1 MVAVTERKTAVD
13 QQSSAPLSARKQC
26 ELLSVNRSLIYYIP
40 ASDSTV
46 NLQLM
51 REIDE
56 LHLQYPFYGYRRITT
71 VLNRNPD
78 RQPVNHKR
86 IQRLM
91 RKMGI
96 TTIYPKPRTTIPDSS
111 HNVYPYLLN
120 DRKIVKPN
128 DVWCTDITYVPM
140 ERGFMY
146 LVAIM
151 DWYSRFILSWELC
164 NTMETDFCLAAL
176 ETASKRWGRA
186 EIFNTDQGSQFT
198 SNTFTEAVI
207 DAGMLMSM
215 DGKGRWIDNRFIE
228 RLWRSYKYEDVY
240 IKAYDDVP
248 SLYEGTGKWMDFYS
262 YERPHQNLDNKT
274 PWEIYTGK
282 Q

>member
-1 MVAVTERKTAVD
+1 
-13 QQSSAPLSARKQC
+13 
-26 ELLSVNRSLIYYIP
+26 
-40 ASDSTV
+40 
-46 NLQLM
+46 
-51 REIDE
+51 
-56 LHLQYPFYGYRRITT
+56 
-71 VLNRNPD
+71 
-78 RQPVNHKR
+78 
-86 IQRLM
+86 M

-111 HNVYPYLLN
+111 HKVYPYLLTG
-120 DRKIVKPN
+120 RKIAKPN

-151 DWYSRFILSWELC
+151 DWYSRFVLSCELC
-164 NTMETDFCLAAL
+164 NTMETDFCLVAL
-176 ETASKRWGRA
+176 ETASRRWGSA

-198 SNTFTEAVI
+198 SNTFTEAVSA
-207 DAGMLMSM
+207 AGMLMSM

-240 IKAYDDVP
+240 IKAYEDVS
-248 SLYEGTGKWMDFYS
+248 SLHEGTGKWMDFYS
-262 YERPHQNLDNKT
+262 YERPHQSLGDKT

-282 Q
+282 